1 MVEFGANGVKVHK
14 KTCLVPLEEEF
25 SSYNQ
30 ENKHQKPLWA
40 KNVMQIFVRE
50 PEKAKSFEN
59 KTHMQTRTYTHTS
72 TTPQEENLNHGGM
85 MLEPKELED

>member
-1 MVEFGANGVKVHK
+1 MVEFGANGVKMHK

-30 ENKHQKPLWA
+30 EKKHQKPLWA
-40 KNVMQIFVRE
+40 KNAMPIFVRG

-59 KTHMQTRTYTHTS
+59 KTHTHARTYTHIHNPS
-72 TTPQEENLNHGGM
+72 RGKF
-85 MLEPKELED
+85 EPWRYDA